1 MRRNKRLKMNVWQ
14 KPGAIVF
21 VFFIAL
27 LGLGFVRE
35 KHSAQNLGREIEF
48 KERYLRGLNQTNTLL
63 RKQIAFMKS
72 PLSLQSRAQEL
83 RLGLVQHQVSQTV
96 RMNELI
102 DQIPSANSG
111 MIFTNSS
118 GEMAK
123 IVR

>member
-1 MRRNKRLKMNVWQ
+1 MRRNKRLKTNVWQ

-35 KHSAQNLGREIEF
+35 KHSAQNLGREIEL
-48 KERYLRGLNQTNTLL
+48 KERYLRELNQSNALL

-72 PLSLQSRAQEL
+72 PLSLQARAQEL
-83 RLGLVQHQVSQTV
+83 RLGLIQNQVNQTV
-96 RMNELI
+96 RMYEFLG
-102 DQIPSANSG
+102 QPSITNSG
-111 MIFTNSS
+111 IIFTNSS

-123 IVR
+123 KY

>member
-14 KPGAIVF
+14 KPGAVVF

-35 KHSAQNLGREIEF
+35 KHSAQNLGREIEL

-83 RLGLVQHQVSQTV
+83 RLGLVQNQVSQTV
-96 RMNELI
+96 RMNEFI

-111 MIFTNSS
+111 MIFTNSY
-118 GEMAK
+118 GKVAQ